1 MISSLIR
8 DLYNFLDT
16 KQRKQ
21 FLVFQFL
28 IILSAVFETLSV
40 LSIAPFM
47 AVASDYSL
55 IDSSS
60 LLTYLYNFFSLTS
73 KKDFVVLAGIF
84 VLCIFFISSMLSI
97 FTLWKLSLFGAHF
110 GMGLGDKLYEFYLR
124 SSLAFHIKTNS
135 SDLSKQILEESFR
148 VSDNLIIPMLLMN
161 AKIVVAILMVIA
173 MFFFNPLITLIGT
186 FIFILSYSG
195 IYLYLKPILQDNS
208 KQISSASAKRLK
220 KISEGFR
227 SIKEIIIFNNQNFF
241 IIPFKRAGI
250 DLANARGKNLGITIT
265 PRYFIEFIAFSSIII
280 LILITLAFDMQSIET
295 LLPTLSFFAFAALKL
310 MPCLQ
315 QVYAG
320 VSQVRGNIHA
330 FDSIKDDLK
339 SFSNMESLDFEKII
353 NSNKVEFNESIEL
366 SNVSF
371 KVKGLKNPILS
382 KITFKI
388 NKGDIIALVGPSGSG
403 KTTVSD
409 LLLGLHSPTSG
420 QLKVDGKDI
429 TGLLL
434 DSWKRHCAIVP
445 QESNLIDESIKTNIS
460 FTHIEEEINKD
471 ALKRAVDL
479 SQLEKIIEEKDGGL
493 GSSVGEWG
501 ARLSGGQRQR
511 ISIARALYK
520 NADFIVFDEPTS
532 ALDLATESEIIKS
545 ILNLKGIK
553 TSLVIS
559 HNLKTITKCDKVIF
573 LENGQIN
580 DVGTY
585 VELIDRNSKFR
596 DFAEAQS

>member
-1 MISSLIR
+1 
-8 DLYNFLDT
+8 
-16 KQRKQ
+16 
-21 FLVFQFL
+21 
-28 IILSAVFETLSV
+28 
-40 LSIAPFM
+40 
-47 AVASDYSL
+47 
-55 IDSSS
+55 
-60 LLTYLYNFFSLTS
+60 
-73 KKDFVVLAGIF
+73 
-84 VLCIFFISSMLSI
+84 
-97 FTLWKLSLFGAHF
+97 
-110 GMGLGDKLYEFYLR
+110 
-124 SSLAFHIKTNS
+124 
-135 SDLSKQILEESFR
+135 
-148 VSDNLIIPMLLMN
+148 
-161 AKIVVAILMVIA
+161 MVIA

-420 QLKVDGKDI
+420 Q
-429 TGLLL
+429 
-434 DSWKRHCAIVP
+434 
-445 QESNLIDESIKTNIS
+445 
-460 FTHIEEEINKD
+460 
-471 ALKRAVDL
+471 
-479 SQLEKIIEEKDGGL
+479 
-493 GSSVGEWG
+493 
-501 ARLSGGQRQR
+501 
-511 ISIARALYK
+511 
-520 NADFIVFDEPTS
+520 
-532 ALDLATESEIIKS
+532 
-545 ILNLKGIK
+545 
-553 TSLVIS
+553 
-559 HNLKTITKCDKVIF
+559 
-573 LENGQIN
+573 
-580 DVGTY
+580 
-585 VELIDRNSKFR
+585 
-596 DFAEAQS
+596 